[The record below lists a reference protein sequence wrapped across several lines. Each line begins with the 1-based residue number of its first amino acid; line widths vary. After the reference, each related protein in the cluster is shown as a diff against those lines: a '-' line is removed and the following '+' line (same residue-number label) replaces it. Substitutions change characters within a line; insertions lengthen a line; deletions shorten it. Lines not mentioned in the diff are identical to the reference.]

1 MRLQRFL
8 DRFISSASFSAYT
21 RLVAQLPPLFV
32 TGLAP
37 LSVAGVVCTGRLR
50 GLQNVMGMLAGQGLV
65 GLVPIPL
72 EPAGHLVVP
81 IILLYFGLIAA
92 LGRSIDGTVLASSS
106 SAGGGGGALNAAI
119 VTVFEQ
125 YTSLFAMTRALA
137 LLQSIQPPGTIG
149 VLALVYVLLPAAI
162 APSGTA
168 SGPSTWSKHLFRYT
182 SDLAVRVGVLW
193 IGAQFARL
201 AAGDEEAVITLYLL
215 AILATGASKN
225 NKDKKDKDKKDNK
238 DNNNDKLAGCHSM
251 FSLLCAQQLVAMLQT
266 TQGAALSGTTSACV
280 LAAGVGLILAGSLRR
295 FEQDEHIFGDVCA
308 FGLSLI
314 LTGWL
319 EDWLGSSS
327 PVEACTVYL
336 GIFALLECVRSDA
349 WSGAIMPAQGAA
361 GLAVPIAGENAAESL
376 LLLW

>member
-1 MRLQRFL
+1 
-8 DRFISSASFSAYT
+8 
-21 RLVAQLPPLFV
+21 
-32 TGLAP
+32 
-37 LSVAGVVCTGRLR
+37 
-50 GLQNVMGMLAGQGLV
+50 
-65 GLVPIPL
+65 
-72 EPAGHLVVP
+72 
-81 IILLYFGLIAA
+81 
-92 LGRSIDGTVLASSS
+92 
-106 SAGGGGGALNAAI
+106 
-119 VTVFEQ
+119 
-125 YTSLFAMTRALA
+125 
-137 LLQSIQPPGTIG
+137 
-149 VLALVYVLLPAAI
+149 
-162 APSGTA
+162 
-168 SGPSTWSKHLFRYT
+168 
-182 SDLAVRVGVLW
+182 
-193 IGAQFARL
+193 
-201 AAGDEEAVITLYLL
+201 
-215 AILATGASKN
+215 
-225 NKDKKDKDKKDNK
+225 
-238 DNNNDKLAGCHSM
+238 M